1 MSDDNGV
8 YRKQQFGQKTGLGKS
23 PALLVVDFVNGFHDP
38 EILGGIPVF
47 VGTRVPVQNL
57 FDYLEAG
64 DRIDDFIDEF
74 PSVTREQ
81 AIAALE
87 SARAALVDRAGHSR

>member
-1 MSDDNGV
+1 M
-8 YRKQQFGQKTGLGKS
+8 K
-23 PALLVVDFVNGFHDP
+23 AVVHSDP

-47 VGTRVPVQNL
+47 IGTRVPVQNL

-64 DRIDDFIDEF
+64 DRIDDFIDDF
-74 PSVTREQ
+74 PTVTREQ

-87 SARAALVDRAGHSR
+87 SARSALVNSAGAS